1 MKAENEMTLTFP
13 SRSSNESFA
22 RAAVACFAAQL
33 DPNLEELNDIK
44 TAVSEAVTNCIVHAY
59 RDCLGT
65 VTIRC
70 RILPERAGYR
80 HPRQGLRHGG
90 CGKGPRAHVHD
101 RRPGAQRH
109 GIYDHGE
116 LHDLASGHVKARQG
130 HDGTYEA
137 QDRAA
142 EENRLS
148 DTITLIQRSQQG
160 DRDASER
167 LVTENTGLI
176 WSIARRYF
184 GRGVEPD
191 DLFQLGCV
199 GFLKAV
205 EGFDTTYGT
214 QFSTYAVP
222 KIAGEIRRFLRDDGA
237 VKVSRSVK
245 ERAAAIKKARERL
258 TGDFGRDP
266 TVSELSEALGLSPEE
281 IAAAETATSAT
292 ESIQRQTG
300 EEGFSLEDVL
310 CTDGMEEK
318 LLERMALQEALAR
331 LNDKERLVIQ
341 LRYYHSLTQQ
351 RVAGLIGVSQVQVSR
366 IEKKALERLRTF
378 F

>member
-1 MKAENEMTLTFP
+1 MNGTPTAPQLLEA
-13 SRSSNESFA
+13 A
-22 RAAVACFAAQL
+22 RLGDERACEQV
-33 DPNLEELNDIK
+33 LEEN
-44 TAVSEAVTNCIVHAY
+44 N
-59 RDCLGT
+59 
-65 VTIRC
+65 
-70 RILPERAGYR
+70 
-80 HPRQGLRHGG
+80 
-90 CGKGPRAHVHD
+90 
-101 RRPGAQRH
+101 
-109 GIYDHGE
+109 
-116 LHDLASGHVKARQG
+116 
-130 HDGTYEA
+130 
-137 QDRAA
+137 
-142 EENRLS
+142 
-148 DTITLIQRSQQG
+148 
-160 DRDASER
+160 
-167 LVTENTGLI
+167 GLI
-176 WSIARRYF
+176 WSIVRRYY

-205 EGFDTTYGT
+205 EGFDTAYGT